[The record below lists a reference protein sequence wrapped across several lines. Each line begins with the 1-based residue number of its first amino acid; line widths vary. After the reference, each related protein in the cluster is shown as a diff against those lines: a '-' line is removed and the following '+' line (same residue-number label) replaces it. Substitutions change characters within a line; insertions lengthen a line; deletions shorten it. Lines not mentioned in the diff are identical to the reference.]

1 MKALEI
7 IQYMESLRDEEQ
19 RQVLMRFFKTGPGQ
33 YGESDV
39 GIEIIRIFAA
49 SRIMKKQEKTINY

>member
-1 MKALEI
+1 
-7 IQYMESLRDEEQ
+7 
-19 RQVLMRFFKTGPGQ
+19 MRFFKTGPGQ

-49 SRIMKKQEKTINY
+49 SRIMKKQVKTINY